1 MKKEITTSVYTFRD
15 LIKGGLL
22 YVDKTE
28 YLYRLVS
35 TTKGQFFCARPRR
48 FGKSMVVST
57 LKEIFSANRSLFE
70 GLYIYDTDY
79 EWQKYPIIDI
89 DFSRANVSSVMI
101 LSEWLT
107 NLLQGYAADYKV
119 ELENTDPSLMFS
131 ELIEKVSRKRKKGI
145 VLLVDEYDKPVLDH
159 LENEE
164 DAEKFRAFC
173 DSFYQ
178 MIKGCEPYLRFVFIT
193 GVTKF
198 TKVSI
203 FNQLN
208 SLNDITI
215 NEEYAGLF
223 GYTKDEF
230 LTCFD
235 EYINE
240 EVERRTEE
248 KRVAFEEEQDR
259 LEKEAK
265 EKAEARRRKRRRRSA
280 DQVRRK
286 REAVP
291 LSVRDHRK
299 KRRKNRRRPED
310 FDAEEEFP
318 EIRDESGTAPDPEGS
333 GIPEDYGTS
342 AEETPV
348 EEAAAEE
355 TDGTV
360 LWSVEDTG
368 EERARIPEE
377 DGAVSG
383 DAGEPTEEYPEAE
396 RTEAEPTED
405 NTVTEEA
412 QTESVEIPEAEETPG
427 DPAEEA
433 AAAEIPEKEAEPE
446 EAPDNSAG
454 EAETSENSAEETDI
468 EETSENSAEET
479 ETEETPEDPA
489 EETVTENTVTEETQ
503 TESGEASETEETPA
517 EPAEDAETE
526 ESPAVSGE
534 AAEEPAEEEVYDPEE
549 DEEDY
554 GEIEEVVE
562 AAESAGIAAVPAPEA
577 EEPYPYDDGTPQEET
592 YDEEASAA
600 GEGPEDPGEEPE
612 EQPDYVRLTFDHD
625 AAFEEE
631 KKAFITEVRK
641 WYGGYRFYPDTPQLY
656 NPVSLGL
663 FFNNGCTFRNY
674 WFSTGM
680 PGFMMDLFKN
690 NRIHADDVTG
700 KEMAETAIDTFN
712 VTELSGG
719 KVSQERVVQMLF
731 QTGFLTI
738 RKLVVQ
744 NGFRSY
750 TLKFPNREVRKT
762 FQQCYVDPVA
772 GAKPSKAKKEH
783 VPAEEKPPW
792 KLAPLICVLL
802 ALVTAVSIFFIVR
815 MNEDWKEAHE
825 QLAYE
830 ETYIN
835 ELRAESETQEKDLE
849 SQLKEAE
856 SENSDNQSEI
866 DDMKAEKE
874 SVEQDIRDSLKEI
887 QSLESTATDLY
898 GPEAVERLRSQYQD
912 ISSDSS
918 SSDSGSQEAPEE
930 SSEGPLEGP
939 FESPPGSSDG
949 SGPDIQFLMNPV
961 DAILQ

>member
-230 LTCFD
+230 LTYFD

-310 FDAEEEFP
+310 FDAEEDVP
-318 EIRDESGTAPDPEGS
+318 VIRDESWTGPDPE
-333 GIPEDYGTS
+333 
-342 AEETPV
+342 
-348 EEAAAEE
+348 
-355 TDGTV
+355 
-360 LWSVEDTG
+360 
-368 EERARIPEE
+368 
-377 DGAVSG
+377 
-383 DAGEPTEEYPEAE
+383 
-396 RTEAEPTED
+396 
-405 NTVTEEA
+405 
-412 QTESVEIPEAEETPG
+412 
-427 DPAEEA
+427 
-433 AAAEIPEKEAEPE
+433 
-446 EAPDNSAG
+446 
-454 EAETSENSAEETDI
+454 
-468 EETSENSAEET
+468 
-479 ETEETPEDPA
+479 
-489 EETVTENTVTEETQ
+489 
-503 TESGEASETEETPA
+503 
-517 EPAEDAETE
+517 
-526 ESPAVSGE
+526 
-534 AAEEPAEEEVYDPEE
+534 
-549 DEEDY
+549 
-554 GEIEEVVE
+554 
-562 AAESAGIAAVPAPEA
+562 
-577 EEPYPYDDGTPQEET
+577 
-592 YDEEASAA
+592 
-600 GEGPEDPGEEPE
+600 
-612 EQPDYVRLTFDHD
+612 
-625 AAFEEE
+625 
-631 KKAFITEVRK
+631 
-641 WYGGYRFYPDTPQLY
+641 
-656 NPVSLGL
+656 
-663 FFNNGCTFRNY
+663 
-674 WFSTGM
+674 
-680 PGFMMDLFKN
+680 
-690 NRIHADDVTG
+690 
-700 KEMAETAIDTFN
+700 
-712 VTELSGG
+712 
-719 KVSQERVVQMLF
+719 
-731 QTGFLTI
+731 
-738 RKLVVQ
+738 
-744 NGFRSY
+744 
-750 TLKFPNREVRKT
+750 
-762 FQQCYVDPVA
+762 
-772 GAKPSKAKKEH
+772 
-783 VPAEEKPPW
+783 
-792 KLAPLICVLL
+792 
-802 ALVTAVSIFFIVR
+802 
-815 MNEDWKEAHE
+815 
-825 QLAYE
+825 
-830 ETYIN
+830 
-835 ELRAESETQEKDLE
+835 
-849 SQLKEAE
+849 
-856 SENSDNQSEI
+856 
-866 DDMKAEKE
+866 
-874 SVEQDIRDSLKEI
+874 
-887 QSLESTATDLY
+887 
-898 GPEAVERLRSQYQD
+898 
-912 ISSDSS
+912 
-918 SSDSGSQEAPEE
+918 
-930 SSEGPLEGP
+930 
-939 FESPPGSSDG
+939 
-949 SGPDIQFLMNPV
+949 
-961 DAILQ
+961 